1 MKKYNIYVSYLAEK
15 DLEEIVL
22 YIQNKLYA
30 PKVALEFLGGFELFI
45 ENLSVMP
52 FKNPLVK
59 DKRLALKGYRFY
71 IIDNYLIFYIINE
84 KELCVDIHRI
94 LYSRR
99 NWMSIL

>member
-30 PKVALEFLGGFELFI
+30 PKVALEFLDGFELFI

-99 NWMSIL
+99 NWMYML